1 MELILRTDG
10 LGEAAGLLSRV
21 GAASRESAGP
31 LARIGRVVKSLSDL
45 SPLEKSGAAAQE
57 TAGHFETLAARLVEV
72 AKAYRDLGQAQK
84 DAGRL
89 RAPSARAAAEAPAD
103 GDTIARIGRQVN
115 RRFLRGPNQRL
126 AEIEAQRKVLP
137 EVEDEDERTRI
148 GKDLDRAERLASR
161 SVILDQ
167 QRVDKPELQT
177 GPGLLELFGDLNQLL
192 RGAARGDVG
201 GTLNRVRNLGF
212 NIQHVLPPDEL
223 PGGLNVLQRLGNAER
238 SRLGLG
244 SAEQAG
250 FAVPNGRGSL
260 GDFNLPGSAASS
272 IGNSRA
278 LSWLGNFG
286 AGVQRA
292 VPALGKVAALSGPL
306 GAVTVGA
313 GALALGAGAAAG
325 GLFLAFKAT
334 EAFITNLNAASSR
347 LRSFGAAS
355 FLSGGSASDVARL
368 GAMGLPGSE
377 IPGIAAGLRE
387 RLGSDPLAMGLGA
400 QLGVGAQS
408 ARPFGAT
415 NEAALLVKTL
425 DALRASEQKAI
436 PVMGRLRAQEETL
449 RRARILGIETA
460 VELTRVSNSVWASMK
475 RDAEIRARIFDDPT
489 QQSARDYEAGLKRIG
504 EAQDNLGAAFA
515 KPFLKTAAAA
525 VNLFADGVNG
535 AADALSRIGDRIH
548 DAGMAILGLLSLPLG
563 PAASAVFREAL
574 RGFDDA
580 AQKQRE
586 QADSATDAH
595 TKAMLEHTKALRAG
609 MTGGGQRANAAV
621 PDRLRGWYAD
631 QAAQGQRMRYGGVT
645 L

>member
-31 LARIGRVVKSLSDL
+31 LARIGRIVKSLSDI

-57 TAGHFETLAARLVEV
+57 TAGHFETLAARLVEA

-89 RAPSARAAAEAPAD
+89 RAPSARAAVTDETAD
-103 GDTIARIGRQVN
+103 GGAVARIGRQRD
-115 RRFLRGPNQRL
+115 RRFLRGPNQRI
-126 AEIEAQRKVLP
+126 AEIEAQRKLVP
-137 EVEDEDERTRI
+137 EIEDDDERMRVT
-148 GKDLDRAERLASR
+148 KDLDRAERLAIR
-161 SVILDQ
+161 STILDQ

-212 NIQHVLPPDEL
+212 NIQHILPPEEQ

-244 SAEQAG
+244 SAENAG
-250 FAVPNGRGSL
+250 FAIPNGRGSL

-272 IGNSRA
+272 IGNSKA

-286 AGVQRA
+286 VGIQRA

-313 GALALGAGAAAG
+313 GALALGAGVAAG

-334 EAFITNLNAASSR
+334 EAFITNLNAASGR

-377 IPGIAAGLRE
+377 IPGMAAGLRE

-475 RDAEIRARIFDDPT
+475 RDAEIRARIFDEPT
-489 QQSARDYEAGLKRIG
+489 QQAARDYEANLKRIG
-504 EAQDNLGAAFA
+504 EAQDNLGTATA
-515 KPFLKTAAAA
+515 KPFLKDWGEALGR
-525 VNLFADGVNG
+525 VADGVNT
-535 AADALSRIGDRIH
+535 
-548 DAGMAILGLLSLPLG
+548 
-563 PAASAVFREAL
+563 V
-574 RGFDDA
+574 
-580 AQKQRE
+580 
-586 QADSATDAH
+586 ADSVGRFPEVSRAIIGALVLPIGIIDSAIRGLNALLGNAEANQQTDNATDAH
-595 TKAMLEHTKALRAG
+595 TKAMLEHAKALRAG
-609 MTGGGQRANAAV
+609 MTGGGQRASTAV